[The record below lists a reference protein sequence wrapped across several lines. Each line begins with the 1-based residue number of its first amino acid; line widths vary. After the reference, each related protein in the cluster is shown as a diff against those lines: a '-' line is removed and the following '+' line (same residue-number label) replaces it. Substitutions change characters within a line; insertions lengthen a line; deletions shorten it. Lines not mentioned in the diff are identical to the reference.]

1 MGLFQRLEKRFANW
15 IGSNWLG
22 SYSSEWYGFGN
33 PAAGPTVTEFT
44 AMQMVTVNAC
54 VRIIAE
60 TIASLPVNVY
70 QHLENGGKKQT
81 TNHPLYKVIHDEA
94 NEEMTS
100 YTFWETVVA
109 HALTWGNGYAE
120 IERDGRGRV
129 VGLYPLNPA
138 GTYPW
143 RKEDGSIYYQTTQF
157 YTGTLLTLPAEKVLH
172 IHGLGFDGRIGYSPI
187 QMAREALSAAK
198 ATEEYGA
205 KFFGNG
211 GKPGGVLEMD
221 GVLKDKDAVNRLREQ
236 WNDIH
241 GGSNNAHKVAI
252 LENGLKYKA
261 ISLPPE
267 DAQFLETRKYQKA
280 EIAQLYRV
288 PLHMLADLERA
299 TFSNIEHQSIE
310 FVVHTIRPWLVRIE
324 QEIRRKCLTPMEKS
338 TFFAEFMVDGL
349 LRGDVKSRSE
359 ALQIWRQNGIIN
371 ANEWREIENM
381 NPQEG
386 DQGNKYLVNSAMIA
400 VDQIGLEQQPQ
411 QDPSEPPPEPGKG
424 GDGNGQGTKSGARK
438 PANPKKSSGNG

>member
-1 MGLFQRLEKRFANW
+1 MGLFQRLEKRFT
-15 IGSNWLG
+15 NWLG
-22 SYSSEWYGFGN
+22 SNWFGSSSSEWYGFGN
-33 PAAGPTVTEFT
+33 PAAGPSVTEFT
-44 AMQMVTVNAC
+44 AMQMVSVYAC

-60 TIASLPVNVY
+60 TIASLPLNVY
-70 QHLENGGKKQT
+70 RRNDGGKQQAPD
-81 TNHPLYKVIHDEA
+81 HPLYKVLHDEA
-94 NEEMTS
+94 NDEMS
-100 YTFWETVVA
+100 AYTFWETMVGHVLA
-109 HALTWGNGYAE
+109 WGNAYAE

-143 RKEDGSIYYQTTQF
+143 RNADGSIVYKTTPF
-157 YTGTLLTLPAEKVLH
+157 YSGTLLSLPAEKVLH

-187 QMAREALSAAK
+187 QLAREALSAAK

-221 GVLKDKDAVNRLREQ
+221 GVLKDKDAVDRLRQQ
-236 WNDIH
+236 WQDIH

-324 QEIRRKCLTPMEKS
+324 QEIRRKCFSLAEKKAY
-338 TFFAEFMVDGL
+338 FAEFLVDGL

-386 DQGNKYLVNSAMIA
+386 DQGDKYLVNSAMIA
-400 VDQIGLEQQPQ
+400 VDQIGLQ
-411 QDPSEPPPEPGKG
+411 GKG
-424 GDGNGQGTKSGARK
+424 GDGNGQGTQGGDGSGA
-438 PANPKKSSGNG
+438 AGPKKDGGNG